1 MSFQLLRIVASAS
14 LGSIP
19 TGVDAAFPEW
29 NGPDPTVAYVQ
40 AILYS
45 SLAASLLAALMA
57 MLGKQWLSRYA
68 RVDVHGSIVD
78 RGRQRQRKIKGM
90 STWYFD
96 FVMESLPLLLQA
108 ALLLLGYALST
119 YLFSMDR
126 GVSAVVIGFATF
138 GLLLYFLITSVATV
152 SYTCPFQ
159 TPFSLIIRFLIERTR
174 KWFRDLSTKKRK
186 SPGAQYGDYTGLPLA
201 NGGNPVGHTKLDMEQ
216 PPTLFKKDTDR
227 HDYVL
232 DSDCIAWMFK
242 MSTDADVIKAI
253 MKFIPEV
260 VWHAD
265 IRAIPLERIYDTIVE
280 CFDCSSGHPMVV
292 QKFRDE
298 AYLSAKAL
306 VHLAIQRDCI
316 GDEPDTFKVISK
328 KHLPMIPLE
337 DFDRDPDLTST
348 LGMIDCV
355 FGKCEPIG
363 WQGLSFTPTHHAWMG
378 HILLCRAWYLNQ
390 GQHTSLPGYIKQ
402 FILQSFRM
410 KPSPTSIVADCLS
423 MISLFLGIP
432 LQMDDLLTIDK
443 RQVDIQSIFHYSIL
457 TLVFGALESLLGP
470 TKSIR
475 SLARIAKYLLP
486 LITTSS
492 TGLWK
497 PWS

>member
-1 MSFQLLRIVASAS
+1 MSFQLLKIVASAS
-14 LGSIP
+14 LGNTP
-19 TGVDAAFPEW
+19 TGADAAFPEW

-45 SLAASLLAALMA
+45 SLAASLLAAFMA
-57 MLGKQWLSRYA
+57 MLGKQWLSRYV

-78 RGRQRQRKIKGM
+78 RGRQRQRKINGM

-96 FVMESLPLLLQA
+96 IVMESLPLLLQA

-119 YLFSMDR
+119 YLFSMDK
-126 GVSAVVIGFATF
+126 GASGVVIGFATF
-138 GLLLYFLITSVATV
+138 GLLFYLIITSVSTI

-159 TPFSLIIRFLIERTR
+159 TPFSLIIRFLIKRTG
-174 KWFRDLSTKKRK
+174 KWLRNLSTKKRK
-186 SPGAQYGDYTGLPLA
+186 SLGPQYGDYTGLPHA
-201 NGGNPVGHTKLDMEQ
+201 NGGSPVGHTVLAME
-216 PPTLFKKDTDR
+216 PPTLFKKDTDW

-253 MKFIPEV
+253 IRFIPEV

-265 IRAIPLERIYDTIVE
+265 IRAIPLERIYDTVVE
-280 CFDCSSGHPMVV
+280 CLDRSSGHPIVIK
-292 QKFRDE
+292 KFRDE

-306 VHLAIQRDCI
+306 VHLAIQRKCI
-316 GDEPDTFKVISK
+316 GDESDNFRAISA
-328 KHLPMIPLE
+328 KHSTMHSTMSSQDL
-337 DFDRDPDLTST
+337 DHDADLTST

-355 FGKCEPIG
+355 FGNCEPIG

-378 HILLCRAWYLNQ
+378 HILLCRAWYLKQ

-402 FILQSFRM
+402 FILQSFCLE
-410 KPSPTSIVADCLS
+410 PSPTPVIADCLF

-443 RQVDIQSIFHYSIL
+443 R
-457 TLVFGALESLLGP
+457 
-470 TKSIR
+470 
-475 SLARIAKYLLP
+475 
-486 LITTSS
+486 
-492 TGLWK
+492 
-497 PWS
+497 